1 MVLMKTNECIN
12 LNNIR
17 PANRKNV
24 FLTSSINPTKI
35 VSNKIKLRFS
45 PSPSDDYQS
54 KSWGPGAYMYH
65 AST

>member
-17 PANRKNV
+17 TANRKNV
-24 FLTSSINPTKI
+24 FLTSSINPTEI

-45 PSPSDDYQS
+45 PSPSDDY
-54 KSWGPGAYMYH
+54 
-65 AST
+65 